1 MRRTFA
7 GRLLWGAVFVLAWV
21 AAGGAHHGSAEYVT
35 DREISVTGTVTTWRW
50 TSPHTRVHLAVRT
63 EDGATEAWEGEGPPL
78 AWADERGWSETT
90 LREGETVTL
99 VMYPA
104 RRRERGGLVKRILR
118 EGGEAIEVSRP
129 WLDR

>member
-1 MRRTFA
+1 
-7 GRLLWGAVFVLAWV
+7 
-21 AAGGAHHGSAEYVT
+21 
-35 DREISVTGTVTTWRW
+35 
-50 TSPHTRVHLAVRT
+50 VHLAVRT

-104 RRRERGGLVKRILR
+104 RRRERGGLVKRIVR